1 MQLFLDTA
9 NIEEIKQ
16 GVRMGI
22 TGVTTNPSL
31 VSKEGKVDYKGLVQ
45 QICEIVPGPVSTEV
59 LSLDA
64 EGMIAEARNIATW
77 AENVVVKIPAS
88 AAGIEATRQ
97 LSSENIKVNLT
108 LCFSVNQA
116 LLGAA
121 AGATYVSPFVGRLDD
136 IGEDGMGLIRN
147 IVEVYRNYPDTIRTQ
162 VLAASIRHPRHCV
175 EAARAGAPVMTLP
188 FKVLLQMVK
197 HPLTDIGIERFLD
210 DWRKVMGDGA
220 VIQ

>member
-9 NIEEIKQ
+9 NIEEIEQ
-16 GVRMGI
+16 GVRMGV

-31 VSKEGKVDYKGLVQ
+31 VSKEGKGDYKALVQ
-45 QICEIVPGPVSTEV
+45 RICDIVPGPVSTEV

-64 EGMIAEARNIATW
+64 AGMIEEARKIATW
-77 AENVVVKIPAS
+77 ADNVVVKIPAS
-88 AAGIEATRQ
+88 QAGIEATRQ
-97 LSSENIKVNLT
+97 LSSENIRVNLT

-136 IGEDGMGLIRN
+136 IGEDGIGLIRD
-147 IVEVYRNYPDTIRTQ
+147 IVDVYRNYPQTITTK
-162 VLAASIRHPRHCV
+162 VLAASIRHPKHCV

-188 FKVLLQMVK
+188 FKVLLQMTR
-197 HPLTDIGIERFLD
+197 HPLTEIGIQRFLD
-210 DWRKVMGDGA
+210 DWHKVMGTEPA
-220 VIQ
+220 I